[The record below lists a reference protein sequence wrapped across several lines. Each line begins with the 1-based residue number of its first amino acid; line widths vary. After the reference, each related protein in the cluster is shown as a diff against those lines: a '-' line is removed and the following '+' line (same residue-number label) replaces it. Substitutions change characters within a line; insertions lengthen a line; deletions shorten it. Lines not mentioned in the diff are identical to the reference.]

1 MFVEVQTRVCRA
13 YFRFAGWLR
22 SARKCGGSVRA
33 GGGCVKRGTSQEAD
47 IGQDVFDEVDA
58 VELEAL
64 RCLIQTV
71 LQTAFRVRSILC
83 GLKIGNLIIGEADN
97 QVERVCVFADGLVEC
112 ADVGNAVPYE
122 IVHINAV

>member
-1 MFVEVQTRVCRA
+1 MKGNQP
-13 YFRFAGWLR
+13 
-22 SARKCGGSVRA
+22 
-33 GGGCVKRGTSQEAD
+33 EAD